1 MSVIQDLRGNLSMT
15 GKLDEISRVIGKV
28 ETHTETILRDVAQL
42 KADMAASI
50 DAAHWVETE
59 GKPAVKA
66 MKRAKHIAMGA
77 LGVAGL
83 GSSPS
88 WLPKVTAIFHAVFP

>member
-1 MSVIQDLRGNLSMT
+1 MGVVTDIRGNLSMA

-28 ETHTETILRDVAQL
+28 ETHTEAILRDVAQL
-42 KADMAASI
+42 KSDMTASI
-50 DAAHWVETE
+50 DAAKWVETE

-88 WLPKVTAIFHAVFP
+88 WMPKVAAIFHAILP